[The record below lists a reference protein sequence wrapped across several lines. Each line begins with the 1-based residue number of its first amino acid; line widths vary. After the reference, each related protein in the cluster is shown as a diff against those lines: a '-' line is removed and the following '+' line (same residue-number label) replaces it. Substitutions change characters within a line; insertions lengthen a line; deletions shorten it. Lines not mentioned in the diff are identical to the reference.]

1 MAQMFKTTIM
11 IMISSWNLCFGF
23 SPHQVTSS
31 YPKRHQNLKKPN
43 GNTKGAWNYK
53 MVHEMY
59 MELTIIAV
67 NEYLG

>member
-53 MVHEMY
+53 MVH
-59 MELTIIAV
+59 
-67 NEYLG
+67 